1 MITLADGFDAGDLQ
15 VSLDAVR
22 PQGTDIQVYYKVM
35 SGQDTANFSNKPWRQ
50 MQKTADV
57 FSPDQNRAIGLTY
70 VTGSTGQISYIQ
82 NGITYPLGGKYKY
95 FAIKIVLFANDPTV
109 PPLVQNFS
117 AIATPNG

>member
-1 MITLADGFDAGDLQ
+1 
-15 VSLDAVR
+15 
-22 PQGTDIQVYYKVM
+22 
-35 SGQDTANFSNKPWRQ
+35 

-109 PPLVQNFS
+109 PPLVQNFR